1 MHDGQQ
7 ETPQTDSPHTPE
19 APAQEWQPTSNTPAD
34 GRQPSFTPEPV
45 QWTASEFVAHQKN
58 SSWYALLGGAA
69 AVAAVLVYLLTR
81 DKITVAMILIAAIA
95 MGIFA
100 GRKPR
105 TLQYQLDASGVRIAQ
120 KLYPYGLFKSFSVI
134 DEGPLSSIVLMP
146 LKRFMPSISMYYEPS
161 DEAVIVNM
169 LSAYLPYEE
178 RQRDAVDSFMHRIRF

>member
-1 MHDGQQ
+1 MHDGQHD
-7 ETPQTDSPHTPE
+7 TPQADSPHTPND
-19 APAQEWQPTSNTPAD
+19 PTQEWQPTPDVPDD
-34 GRQPSFTPEPV
+34 GASQAFAPEPV
-45 QWTASEFVAHQKN
+45 AWTASEFIAHQKS
-58 SSWYALLGGAA
+58 SSWYAILGGAA
-69 AVAAVLVYLLTR
+69 AVAAVAVYFLTH
-81 DKITVAMILIAAIA
+81 DKITVGMIIVAAIF

-105 TLQYQLDASGVRIAQ
+105 TLQYEIDASGVRIAQ

-161 DEAVIVNM
+161 DEAAIVNM